1 MASAAEDPGGG
12 RGGAAGGG
20 GGGGIFTGG
29 AKALFHPGCEEASHG
44 FCGGGGAAGAGA
56 PEEVHILMPHQ
67 LLLQVE
73 VVRPKSVGSITKT
86 NIR

>member
-12 RGGAAGGG
+12 RGGAGGGG

-29 AKALFHPGCEEASHG
+29 AKRLFHGCEEASHG

-56 PEEVHILMPHQ
+56 PEEVHILKPHQ